1 MIVGEI
7 CIATNKV
14 YTIMN
19 YLAHLYLSGESDE
32 IKLGNFIGD
41 YVKGNKH
48 QKFPDQVAF
57 GIKLH
62 RRIDSFTDHHPDV
75 NECKQI
81 LTSGYGRYS
90 GVVVDIFFD
99 HFLAVNWSDYSLNS
113 LSGFSKQAH
122 VLFLSNYLMLPLRV
136 KQFLPFLI
144 HNNRFESYANKESI
158 PEVLDIMSRRTS
170 LPDNSQWALQMLNQ
184 EYDQFEQLF
193 RHFFDEIV
201 AYVESDFG
209 IEIIKT
215 Q

>member
-90 GVVVDIFFD
+90 GVVVDIFFFKTSTCIVLVKLFD
-99 HFLAVNWSDYSLNS
+99 ASSSSKAIFTFSDS
-113 LSGFSKQAH
+113 
-122 VLFLSNYLMLPLRV
+122 
-136 KQFLPFLI
+136 
-144 HNNRFESYANKESI
+144 
-158 PEVLDIMSRRTS
+158 
-170 LPDNSQWALQMLNQ
+170 
-184 EYDQFEQLF
+184 
-193 RHFFDEIV
+193 
-201 AYVESDFG
+201 
-209 IEIIKT
+209 
-215 Q
+215 